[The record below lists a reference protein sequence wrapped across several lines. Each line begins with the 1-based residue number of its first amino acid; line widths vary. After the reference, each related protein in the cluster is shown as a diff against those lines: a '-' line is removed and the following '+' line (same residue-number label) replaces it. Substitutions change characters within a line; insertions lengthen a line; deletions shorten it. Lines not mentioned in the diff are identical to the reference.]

1 MVRIGHVKDDMLTLA
16 EKSKERAVKASWL
29 EEDLRAIVVTD
40 DDTGFRN
47 LVVHLDEPLHQA
59 FSTLPALM
67 HDVQTRAL
75 REFVPYLTRIFWIF
89 GLQVF
94 DDRLWENETCLPVH
108 GSLPQISH
116 LYAMRAKTS

>member
-1 MVRIGHVKDDMLTLA
+1 
-16 EKSKERAVKASWL
+16 
-29 EEDLRAIVVTD
+29 
-40 DDTGFRN
+40 
-47 LVVHLDEPLHQA
+47 
-59 FSTLPALM
+59 M

-75 REFVPYLTRIFWIF
+75 REFVPCLTRIFWIF

-94 DDRLWENETCLPVH
+94 EDRLCENETCLPVH

>member
-1 MVRIGHVKDDMLTLA
+1 VLTLA
-16 EKSKERAVKASWL
+16 EQSKQGTVEASRL
-29 EEDLRAIVVTD
+29 EEDFRAVVVAD
-40 DDTGFRN
+40 DDAGFGH

-59 FSTLPALM
+59 FSTLPAVM
-67 HDVQTRAL
+67 HDVHTRAR
-75 REFVPYLTRIFWIF
+75 REFVPYLTRIFWMF

>member
-1 MVRIGHVKDDMLTLA
+1 MLALA
-16 EKSKERAVKASWL
+16 EESKEGTVEASGFEENFSAVA
-29 EEDLRAIVVTD
+29 VTD
-40 DDTGFRN
+40 DDTGLGD
-47 LVVHLDEPLHQA
+47 LVVDLDDPLHYA

-67 HDVQTRAL
+67 HEVQTRAL
-75 REFVPYLTRIFWIF
+75 REFVPYLTRIFWML